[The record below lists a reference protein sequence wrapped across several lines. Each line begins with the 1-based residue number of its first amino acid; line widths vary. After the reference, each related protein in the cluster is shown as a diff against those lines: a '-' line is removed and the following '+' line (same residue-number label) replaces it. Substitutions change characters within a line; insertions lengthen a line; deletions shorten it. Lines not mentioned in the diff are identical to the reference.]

1 MKVIKCLNGKIE
13 DELADAKEYIEKAIE
28 WKTEMPDVA
37 ELFYQ
42 LSLEEMGHMERL
54 HKKVA
59 EKITEYRNANG
70 EPPKE
75 MLALYD
81 YLHKQHMNEAM
92 KIRVMQGMY
101 KEA

>member
-1 MKVIKCLNGKIE
+1 MNNMDLQLQQLRNNPQQFVQQAGWNI
-13 DELADAKEYIEKAIE
+13 
-28 WKTEMPDVA
+28 PA
-37 ELFYQ
+37 EI
-42 LSLEEMGHMERL
+42 M
-54 HKKVA
+54 
-59 EKITEYRNANG
+59 G

-75 MLALYD
+75 MLALYN